1 MSSTS
6 NSNDN
11 APKDTSKLP
20 NKSKPTTS
28 SGLPDDYRIPFSVQ
42 IGGVSTVGDVMS
54 GKSTFKL
61 QHTMVSGILL
71 PISSPPIRF
80 PLIPQHFLTPLPTQ
94 DNPTPKELLDH
105 VRAQMENTEPSEP
118 NPMHKKAPA
127 PATKLPNNGYPE
139 GTCAGCGA
147 EDGEDGGA
155 LWQCLIMWRVE
166 RSSNEMS
173 ENDAET

>member
-1 MSSTS
+1 
-6 NSNDN
+6 
-11 APKDTSKLP
+11 
-20 NKSKPTTS
+20 
-28 SGLPDDYRIPFSVQ
+28 
-42 IGGVSTVGDVMS
+42 MS

-155 LWQCLIMWRVE
+155 LWQCARCKGRKYCGRACQKLVWPKHRPDYVE
-166 RSSNEMS
+166 G
-173 ENDAET
+173 